1 MDLSEII
8 SFFKF
13 NSDTCSKTSGNLWQ
27 YCRDVLDDDIT
38 YSEPF
43 KFKSKFANNNSNKG
57 TSNVEIAVLLTNSES
72 AQAQSQHLDDFIDP
86 SFKKLIEVLCNH
98 LKVMILF

>member
-8 SFFKF
+8 PFFKF
-13 NSDTCSKTSGNLWQ
+13 DSDTCSKTSENLWQ
-27 YCRDVLDDDIT
+27 YCRDVSDDDMT

-43 KFKSKFANNNSNKG
+43 KFKSKFANDNSNKG

-72 AQAQSQHLDDFIDP
+72 AQAQNQRLDDFIDP
-86 SFKKLIEVLCNH
+86 SFKKLIEVLCYH